1 MVKKALRYTT
11 NFISALLLLVVLL
24 IAFTQTS
31 LFRNIAKEKAL
42 QLVNARLNG
51 ELKLG
56 ELSGNLYN
64 SLFLSDLALVEGD
77 SVVFAIDSI
86 SIKYQLSHLIKKQVL
101 IDSLLVYSPYFNLWY
116 KDSSTLH
123 VAYVFD
129 PMQTKEKKTS
139 SDFSWKIDAD
149 NIALIDGK
157 GSLQVKYGQASLRLS
172 DLTLAGNTSIA
183 HKDVAVRANELTFE
197 MLEPKFQLN
206 KGFVQMR
213 KQGNAIRVDSLLL
226 QSAQSLLHG
235 QGHYL
240 AADDFDIALTGG
252 PINSDEVKRFLPQ
265 LPLRTVPKMNVRLS
279 AQKDNTDCII
289 RLENGRKS
297 VRLNG
302 IIKALPEAI
311 FQKRS
316 NVGYDLRL
324 AFNQFVPEEWLDIK
338 ATNSHLNGSVAVDGV
353 DLLDYKKE
361 LNLKARL
368 NTSTYNGTVTDT
380 LFINA
385 RQKSNRIDANVLIV
399 YNKSRSQGQLII
411 KDLYKTPHY
420 TANFNTNNLD
430 VEAIEPNM
438 ENTIINGRI
447 AIAGTNIL
455 SEPRHFNA
463 EADLSQSKVFDY
475 PIDSVFMRSELV
487 DSLLQIDTCI
497 LVTDDNRVG
506 VNGQFKLSDRA
517 FKAHVGIETSSLKS
531 LQQFGVPPVTFSRG
545 TAMIQLDGYPDLF
558 NYQGEVD
565 FADIAYQELLSESV
579 NATFSGAYK
588 ADSITSSG
596 TINIRNVESGAMYLD
611 SLTTYYTFN
620 NNHLHSSIY
629 FNNQDYLDGNIE
641 SNLILEDTVSLRID
655 QARLSLPIATYYL
668 TDTLQS
674 MQLYGKTLRVDN
686 LEIKD
691 EVDSSFYVNARG
703 ILSTVDST
711 DFELMVCKLN
721 LLPLNRFVASDDTI
735 DGLLSIHAVLEEQ
748 QAGGLHLSAEYDLE
762 SPKIG
767 QILLPDAEGQVH
779 YDTDTVKVNAWL
791 PQLDSALHAQ
801 LAIPLVF
808 GVDSVKGY
816 FLEPAN
822 TFDAKVVVNA
832 LRFDTPKNAESGHT
846 KAGVEFSGVVNGRG
860 ELTKPQF
867 YGQINMKDGYI
878 TSHEKGLYYK
888 GVAGKFNF
896 KGAALSVDSL
906 YVGADKGYFKSNGN
920 LLFDSTIVSG
930 KVIAAD
936 LMTDMRNFH
945 VLAHKNYDINISG
958 NPYYKTDS
966 LGNPQFGGKVLVNRS
981 TFNIPGL
988 MDADNKQNQMK
999 DLPLLVQALQEDDT
1013 IRVERETDEKSK
1025 NSPLLKQLRGRMT
1038 IEIPRST
1045 WLKGENM
1052 NIEIG
1057 GDFDIAKTGDY
1068 FELFGDVDIIRG
1080 NYILYGRKFNINEGV
1095 ITFMGGQ
1102 KADPRLD
1109 ISAEY
1114 VFRGGDREKHSLKL
1128 IVSEQLSEPTIA
1140 FTLDDNSITE
1150 SDAVSIMVFGKTMD
1164 ELSYSGQNGIIG
1176 SVGSNML
1183 ANMVT
1188 SSLNSTIGQ
1197 RLKLDMIEV
1206 NATENWTSAAFV
1218 VGKYI
1223 TNDLFVIYQRGFGE
1237 TEDDEITPESIT
1249 LEYEV
1254 SKLLFF
1260 RLQGGASKSSGFDVI
1275 LKFESA
1281 K

>member
-1 MVKKALRYTT
+1 MVKKALKYTT
-11 NFISALLLLVVLL
+11 IIISALLLIVVLL
-24 IAFTQTS
+24 MAFTQTK
-31 LFRNIAKEKAL
+31 LFRNYAKEKAL

-51 ELKLG
+51 ELKVG
-56 ELSGNLYN
+56 ELRGSLYN
-64 SLFLSDLALVEGD
+64 SLFLTDITLVEGD
-77 SVVFAIDSI
+77 SVVLAVDSI
-86 SIKYQLSHLIKKQVL
+86 SIKYQLRQIIQRQIHV
-101 IDSLLVYSPYFNLWY
+101 DSLKIYSPYFNLWF

-123 VAYVFD
+123 VAYVFE
-129 PMQTKEKKTS
+129 PMQPKNKKTLS
-139 SDFSWKIDAD
+139 SFPWKIDAG
-149 NIALIDGK
+149 NVELINGK
-157 GSLQVKYGQASLRLS
+157 GRLQLKYGQASLGLS
-172 DLTLAGNTSIA
+172 DITIGGSTSIA
-183 HKDVAVRANELTFE
+183 DRDVSVRAHEMTFE
-197 MLEPKFQLN
+197 LLEPEFQLK
-206 KGFVQMR
+206 KGFVQIR
-213 KQGNAIRVDSLLL
+213 KQGKAFQVDSLLL

-240 AADDFDIALTGG
+240 SGDDFDIALTGG
-252 PINSDEVKRFLPQ
+252 PIHSDEVKQFLPQ
-265 LPLRTVPKMNVRLS
+265 LPLRTVSKMRVQMAS
-279 AQKDNTDCII
+279 QKDNTLCNIL
-289 RLENGRKS
+289 LEKGRKS
-297 VRLNG
+297 VSLNG
-302 IIKALPEAI
+302 TIKAHPEAI
-311 FQKRS
+311 IQKRS
-316 NVGYDLRL
+316 NVGFNIRL

-338 ATNSHLNGSVAVDGV
+338 ATNSHLNGSIAVDGV
-353 DLLDYKKE
+353 DLLDYKKD
-361 LNLKARL
+361 LNLQARL
-368 NTSTYNGTVTDT
+368 NKSTYNGTVTDT
-380 LFINA
+380 LFIDA
-385 RQKSNRIDANVLIV
+385 SQESNSIDANVLIV

-411 KDLYKTPHY
+411 KDLYNTPHY

-430 VEAIEPNM
+430 VEAIEPSM
-438 ENTIINGRI
+438 KNTVINGRI
-447 AIAGTNIL
+447 EIAGTNIL

-463 EADLSQSKVFDY
+463 EADLSHSKVFDY
-475 PIDSVFMRSELV
+475 SIDSVFVRSELV
-487 DSLLQIDTCI
+487 DSLLQIDTCV
-497 LVTDDNRVG
+497 LVTVDNRLEA
-506 VNGQFKLSDRA
+506 NGQYRLADMA
-517 FKAHVGIETSSLKS
+517 FKANARIETTSLLG
-531 LQQFGVPPVTFSRG
+531 LQKFGMPPVTFTKGAAFLSLNGR
-545 TAMIQLDGYPDLF
+545 PDLF
-558 NYQGEVD
+558 NYQGELD
-565 FADIAYQELLSESV
+565 FGDIAYEEISGDSV
-579 NATFSGAYK
+579 RATFSGVYK
-588 ADSITSSG
+588 ADSMVVAGMID
-596 TINIRNVESGAMYLD
+596 IKNAERGAIYLD
-611 SLTTYYTFN
+611 SLTTYFDFDN
-620 NNHLHSSIY
+620 RHLLSSIQ
-629 FNNQDYLDGNIE
+629 FANHNYLDGYIE
-641 SNLILEDTVSLRID
+641 SEVILGDTVDLRIHK
-655 QARLSLPIATYYL
+655 ASLSLPVANYYL
-668 TDTLQS
+668 TDTLQRI
-674 MQLYGKTLRVDN
+674 QLHGKTLLIDN

-691 EVDSSFYVNARG
+691 EVDSAFYVNARG
-703 ILSTVDST
+703 MLSAADTT
-711 DFELMVCKLN
+711 DFEFTINQLN

-748 QAGGLHLSAEYDLE
+748 QTGLHLSAEYNLE

-767 QILLPDAEGQVH
+767 QLLFPDAEGQVH
-779 YDTDTVKVNAWL
+779 YDTDTLKLNTWL
-791 PQLDSALHAQ
+791 PQLDSAVHAH
-801 LAIPLVF
+801 LAIPMVY
-808 GVDSVKGY
+808 GVDSARGY
-816 FLEPAN
+816 FLEPPN
-822 TFDAKVVVNA
+822 TFSAKLVIDS
-832 LRFDTPKNAESGHT
+832 LRFDTPEVAESGHT
-846 KAGVEFSGVVNGRG
+846 KAGVEFSGVVNGSG
-860 ELTKPQF
+860 ELTKPLF

-888 GVAGKFNF
+888 DVAGKFNF
-896 KGAALSVDSL
+896 KGASLSVDSL
-906 YVGADKGYFKSNGN
+906 YVGSDKGYFKSNGN

-930 KVIAAD
+930 KVIASD
-936 LMTDMRNFH
+936 VTTEMNNFH
-945 VLAHKNYDINISG
+945 VLNHKNYDINISG
-958 NPYYKTDS
+958 GPYYKTDS

-981 TFNIPGL
+981 SFNIPGL

-999 DLPLLVQALQEDDT
+999 DVPLLVQALQEDDSV
-1013 IRVERETDEKSK
+1013 RLELEMDEKRESL
-1025 NSPLLKQLRGRMT
+1025 PLLKQLRGRMT

-1140 FTLDDNSITE
+1140 FTLDENSITE